1 MLTKKDVRNISA
13 LAAVII
19 ALLAVLF
26 PSQLTQPSE
35 SQQHTQITSSPLP
48 TSAPQATSSGEPA
61 VLSAQTATPAG
72 GLYAVTK
79 VVDGDTIKVA
89 LDDRIET
96 VRLMGINTP
105 ETVDPRRSVECMG
118 KEASAFA
125 RQLMDGALVR
135 LEKDPTQGDRDRY
148 GRLLRFVFLPDGMD
162 VGKALLLAG
171 FAQESLYSS
180 KPHRYRTE
188 YLSAQA
194 TAQVGQKG
202 LWNPSACTIAVPE

>member
-13 LAAVII
+13 LVALII

-26 PSQLTQPSE
+26 PSQLTQPPQPL
-35 SQQHTQITSSPLP
+35 SQLQVTPPPSPISS
-48 TSAPQATSSGEPA
+48 SVATGSGEAA
-61 VLSAQTATPAG
+61 VLSAQTATPAAD
-72 GLYAVTK
+72 LYAVTK
-79 VVDGDTIKVA
+79 VVDGDTIKVTI
-89 LDDRIET
+89 DDRIET
-96 VRLMGINTP
+96 VRLVGINTP

-125 RQLMDGALVR
+125 QQLVLGAVVR

-148 GRLLRFVFLPDGMD
+148 GRLLRFVFLSDGTD

-171 FAQESLYSS
+171 FAHESLYSS

-202 LWNPSACTIAVPE
+202 LWNPSACFIAVPE